1 MSLAFG
7 FIFRK
12 YCHFYSAIW
21 SSIVKLLEMP
31 LEMLLEMQATWRQ
44 LNSTFQMLLFLKK

>member
-21 SSIVKLLEMP
+21 SSIVKLLEI
-31 LEMLLEMQATWRQ
+31 LLEMQATWRE